1 MESFILLAVE
11 DVLMDSALVLG
22 GDSTLRI
29 LFMKLAQVSRVFLN
43 DEHIT
48 FFFLRCNCFE
58 LYYLVAYGK
67 NKNFFFLFFFSS
79 IFYLVITMG
88 GRVYPRVIRGV
99 EQCLNPLWLLSL
111 LWREGMPNWCT

>member
-43 DEHIT
+43 DEHVT

-67 NKNFFFLFFFSS
+67 NKNFFFFFFS
-79 IFYLVITMG
+79 FLPFFV
-88 GRVYPRVIRGV
+88 
-99 EQCLNPLWLLSL
+99 WLSL
-111 LWREGMPNWCT
+111 WAGGFILGLSGEWNSA